1 MFGKTLAATAA
12 ALGCIAMSQTP
23 AQAADGCYVGIAMYT
38 LSAPYFAA
46 QQKAAT
52 KAAQA
57 LGCKV
62 TSTDG
67 QDDMQK
73 EISDVQDMVAK
84 GINILI
90 LNPRDPKGLVPAAN
104 AATAAGVKV
113 VAMDNTIDPSAKI
126 VTLVQSS
133 NQQNGELV
141 GAWLAK
147 RMEGKKMKIALLSGQ
162 QGSAAGLERREGV
175 FRGLSEAQLR
185 QNARIDWEVV
195 GQGWGGWTQEGGLN
209 AMEDLLTAH
218 PDINVVLGENDS
230 MVLGARNAL
239 IQAKRLNNVLL
250 VAAADG
256 QKEALKLIQDGQY
269 GATGLNDPALV
280 ATTAVNVAYK
290 AWKGTLPADFPK
302 VDYTTPE
309 VITKKNVD
317 QYYKPDAVF

>member
-1 MFGKTLAATAA
+1 MRLKLLASAAVLTVFGLGQGPAHAAP
-12 ALGCIAMSQTP
+12 GCF
-23 AQAADGCYVGIAMYT
+23 VGIAMYT

-46 QQKAAT
+46 QQKSAV
-52 KAAQA
+52 AQA
-57 LGCKV
+57 KSLGCQV
-62 TSTDG
+62 TTTDG

-73 EISDVQDMVAK
+73 EISDVQDMIAK

-90 LNPRDPKGLVPAAN
+90 LNPRDPEGLVPAAN

-113 VAMDNTIDPSAKI
+113 VAMDNSIDPAAKI

-133 NQQNGELV
+133 NQKNGELV
-141 GAWLAK
+141 GAWLAHK
-147 RMEGKKMKIALLSGQ
+147 MAGKKMKIALLSGQ
-162 QGSAAGLERREGV
+162 QGSGAGLERREGV
-175 FRGLSEAQLR
+175 FRGLNEAQLA
-185 QNARIDWEVV
+185 QNARVDWEVV
-195 GQGWGGWTQEGGLN
+195 GQGWGGWAQEGGLN

-239 IQAKRLNNVLL
+239 KAANRLNGVLL

-256 QKEALKLIQDGQY
+256 QKEALKLIQDGEY

-280 ATTAVNVAYK
+280 ATTAVNLAYK
-290 AWKGTLPADFPK
+290 AWKGELPAGFPK
-302 VDYTTPE
+302 VFDTTPV
-309 VITKKNVD
+309 VITKANVA

>member
-1 MFGKTLAATAA
+1 MMRLKLLASAAVLTVFGLGQGPAHAAP
-12 ALGCIAMSQTP
+12 GCF
-23 AQAADGCYVGIAMYT
+23 VGIAMYT

-46 QQKAAT
+46 QQKSAV
-52 KAAQA
+52 AQA
-57 LGCKV
+57 KSLGCQV
-62 TSTDG
+62 TTTDG

-73 EISDVQDMVAK
+73 EISDVQDMIAK

-90 LNPRDPKGLVPAAN
+90 LNPRDPEGLVPAAN

-113 VAMDNTIDPSAKI
+113 VAMDNSIDPAAKI

-133 NQQNGELV
+133 NQKNGELV
-141 GAWLAK
+141 GAWLAHK
-147 RMEGKKMKIALLSGQ
+147 MAGKKMKIALLSGQ
-162 QGSAAGLERREGV
+162 QGSGAGLERREGV
-175 FRGLSEAQLR
+175 FRGLNEAQLA
-185 QNARIDWEVV
+185 QNARVDWEVV
-195 GQGWGGWTQEGGLN
+195 GQGWGGWAQEGGLN

-239 IQAKRLNNVLL
+239 KAANRLNGVLL

-256 QKEALKLIQDGQY
+256 QKEALKLIQDGEY

-280 ATTAVNVAYK
+280 ATTAVNLAYK
-290 AWKGTLPADFPK
+290 AWKGELPAGFPK
-302 VDYTTPE
+302 VFDTTPV
-309 VITKKNVD
+309 VITKANVA

>member
-1 MFGKTLAATAA
+1 MRKTLIASAA
-12 ALGCIAMSQTP
+12 AVTLLLVGQAP
-23 AQAADGCYVGIAMYT
+23 ARAAQGCYVGIAMYT

-46 QQKAAT
+46 QQKAAVNQ
-52 KAAQA
+52 ARA
-57 LGCKV
+57 LGCQV
-62 TSTDG
+62 TTTDG

-90 LNPRDPKGLVPAAN
+90 LNPRDPEGLVPAAN

-113 VAMDNTIDPSAKI
+113 VAMDNTIDPAAKI

-133 NQQNGELV
+133 NLKNGELV
-141 GAWLAK
+141 GAWLARK
-147 RMEGKKMKIALLSGQ
+147 MAGTKMKIALISGQ
-162 QGSAAGLERREGV
+162 QGSGAGLERREGV
-175 FRGLSEAQLR
+175 FWGLSEEQLK

-195 GQGWGGWTQEGGLN
+195 GQGWGQWSQEGGLN

-239 IQAKRLNNVLL
+239 KAANRLDGVLL

-256 QKEALKLIQDGQY
+256 QKEALKLIEDGGY
-269 GATGLNDPALV
+269 GATGLNDPVLV
-280 ATTAVNVAYK
+280 ASTAVQIGYQ
-290 AWKGTLPADFPK
+290 AWKGDLPAGFPK
-302 VDYTTPE
+302 VDDTTPV
-309 VITKKNVD
+309 VITKSNVAK
-317 QYYKPDAVF
+317 YYKPDAVF

>member
-1 MFGKTLAATAA
+1 MMRKTLIASAA
-12 ALGCIAMSQTP
+12 AVTLLLVGQAP
-23 AQAADGCYVGIAMYT
+23 ARAAQGCYVGIAMYT

-46 QQKAAT
+46 QQKAAVNQ
-52 KAAQA
+52 ARA
-57 LGCKV
+57 LGCQV
-62 TSTDG
+62 TTTDG

-90 LNPRDPKGLVPAAN
+90 LNPRDPEGLVPAAN

-113 VAMDNTIDPSAKI
+113 VAMDNTIDPAAKI

-133 NQQNGELV
+133 NLKNGELV
-141 GAWLAK
+141 GAWLARK
-147 RMEGKKMKIALLSGQ
+147 MAGTKMKIALISGQ
-162 QGSAAGLERREGV
+162 QGSGAGLERREGV
-175 FRGLSEAQLR
+175 FWGLSEEQLK

-195 GQGWGGWTQEGGLN
+195 GQGWGQWSQEGGLN

-239 IQAKRLNNVLL
+239 KAANRLDGVLL

-256 QKEALKLIQDGQY
+256 QKEALKLIEDGGY
-269 GATGLNDPALV
+269 GATGLNDPVLV
-280 ATTAVNVAYK
+280 ASTAVQIGYQ
-290 AWKGTLPADFPK
+290 AWKGDLPAGFPK
-302 VDYTTPE
+302 VDDTTPV
-309 VITKKNVD
+309 VITKSNVAK
-317 QYYKPDAVF
+317 YYKPDAVF